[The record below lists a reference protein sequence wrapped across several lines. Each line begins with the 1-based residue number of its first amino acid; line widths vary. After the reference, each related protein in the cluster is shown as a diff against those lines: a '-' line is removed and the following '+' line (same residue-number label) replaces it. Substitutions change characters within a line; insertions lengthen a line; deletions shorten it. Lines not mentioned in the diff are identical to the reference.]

1 MRERGPV
8 AVGALV
14 LFLLIFPLGYFVH
27 VSPRF
32 PGSLVGSMI
41 GIAAATLMLVPLAYV
56 LVKRIPSL
64 RARVTRRVK
73 MSTLLALH
81 VYAGVLGPVLAVIHS
96 AHKFQSPIGLA
107 LVAVTIIVVITGYI
121 GRYLLRRIAVA
132 MRARKAELA
141 EFQSAMTSDSAIH
154 LGQAPSEEFGLLRI
168 LFVSEDDEGTTL
180 GRTDAALA
188 LADAEQAVRTEE
200 VAERLLRQ
208 WLAIHIILS
217 AILYALLALHI
228 WAGLFYGLRWL

>member
-1 MRERGPV
+1 
-8 AVGALV
+8 
-14 LFLLIFPLGYFVH
+14 
-27 VSPRF
+27 
-32 PGSLVGSMI
+32 
-41 GIAAATLMLVPLAYV
+41 MLVPLAYV

-81 VYAGVLGPVLAVIHS
+81 VYAGVLGPIFAVIHS

-107 LVAVTIIVVITGYI
+107 LVAVTIVVVITGYI
-121 GRYLLRRIAVA
+121 GRYLLRRISVA
-132 MRARKAELA
+132 TRARKAELA
-141 EFQSAMTSDSAIH
+141 EFQGALSSDAAIH
-154 LGQAPSEEFGLLRI
+154 PGSAPKKHNFGLLRI
-168 LFVSEDDEGTTL
+168 LFVTEDDEEAKV
-180 GRTDAALA
+180 GRSDAALA

-200 VAERLLRQ
+200 AAERLLKQ